1 MVFRHKSGS
10 DDSAGAP
17 DEPSQQPS
25 SSLASDADPGGTA
38 AKQSAGSS
46 SASPSGD
53 EKDKD
58 KDKPPPVPDEYVA
71 KAPSA
76 AEPGERESWGD
87 RPKLDELRNAA
98 RIQVRTRDP
107 KAAPTPVPGGVI
119 ATPEGTTTEVS
130 AIEARGALYL
140 AALAAC
146 QDVEIRIV
154 E

>member
-25 SSLASDADPGGTA
+25 SSLASGTEPGGTEP
-38 AKQSAGSS
+38 KQSAGSS

-53 EKDKD
+53 EPKD

-71 KAPSA
+71 KAPAA

-87 RPKLDELRNAA
+87 RPKLDDLRNAA

-130 AIEARGALYL
+130 AIEAPASARPA
-140 AALAAC
+140 
-146 QDVEIRIV
+146 
-154 E
+154 